1 MPSSVWF
8 VGAIIRT
15 VVRKQLTE
23 AVTITKRKESKNKNK
38 KNLRKTAKRKQERCR
53 FSQQPQFGVAQLP
66 RVVPWGSRVWG
77 KRSQATL
84 SPFSCF
90 PSHPKVE
97 GGPVTRD
104 LWSMRGNATTREVNP
119 TTCFSSI
126 AVLADSSHINWQR
139 RATSKRGPQLLNPPC
154 CSARTT
160 QKQYPPAESLHTIDS
175 LPSSLPAETHTA
187 RTMAVGM
194 EPFPRKSREQ
204 SPATHHIGHKPRLG
218 LR

>member
-1 MPSSVWF
+1 MLF

-23 AVTITKRKESKNKNK
+23 AMTITQRTESKNK
-38 KNLRKTAKRKQERCR
+38 KNLRKTAKRTTQERYR
-53 FSQQPQFGVAQLP
+53 LSQQPLFGVAQLP

-104 LWSMRGNATTREVNP
+104 LWSMRGNATTGEVNP
-119 TTCFSSI
+119 TTCFSST
-126 AVLADSSHINWQR
+126 AVLADSSHINWQH
-139 RATSKRGPQLLNPPC
+139 RATFKRGPQFLNAPC

-160 QKQYPPAESLHTIDS
+160 QKQSPPAESLHTIDS
-175 LPSSLPAETHTA
+175 LPSSLPAKTHSSHDGRGDGA
-187 RTMAVGM
+187 FPQEIPRA
-194 EPFPRKSREQ
+194 EPSDSSHWP
-204 SPATHHIGHKPRLG
+204 
-218 LR
+218 